1 MSIFCTAHPNRFQE
15 LLKYMSDV
23 RLSAKRNPGLGWKLY
38 DEQLRLRK
46 AVNPESS
53 WGLVDMEISLMY
65 MVNSN
70 NNVANVNDVSPGY
83 RSGSVNMNLSRRLK
97 CYEFNYE
104 GKCSKQVCQYKCI
117 LICAFI
123 AMEDT
128 QCFSVKQA
136 SSAHL
141 WALDSHGH

>member
-46 AVNPESS
+46 AVHPESS
-53 WGLVDMEISLMY
+53 WGFVDMELWLMY

-104 GKCSKQVCQYKCI
+104 GKCSKQVCQYSHLCI
-117 LICAFI
+117 HCNDFLSNRPVQHTCG
-123 AMEDT
+123 
-128 QCFSVKQA
+128 
-136 SSAHL
+136 L
-141 WALDSHGH
+141 